1 MQINILYIAC
11 RRSFNQ
17 TYICISSPYT
27 RWPIKRRWCLYKLKW
42 QLATPFLVAPTF
54 DGNCKLQLTYAC
66 TLTSVCTRMYEN
78 IMSLCVGAPIFKSC
92 WCRCSSLSGITG
104 NARKVHFNCPTIMLN
119 AHAHMH
125 TYVLT
130 NTITNLCIYHLIC
143 VDSLTHKNALNW
155 ICLYVSAFM

>member
-17 TYICISSPYT
+17 IYICISSPYT

-78 IMSLCVGAPIFKSC
+78 IISLCVGAPIFKSC

-125 TYVLT
+125 TYYAFQITTMSWTILQPAVNFAFSLIGNEGVLS
-130 NTITNLCIYHLIC
+130 H
-143 VDSLTHKNALNW
+143 
-155 ICLYVSAFM
+155 SA